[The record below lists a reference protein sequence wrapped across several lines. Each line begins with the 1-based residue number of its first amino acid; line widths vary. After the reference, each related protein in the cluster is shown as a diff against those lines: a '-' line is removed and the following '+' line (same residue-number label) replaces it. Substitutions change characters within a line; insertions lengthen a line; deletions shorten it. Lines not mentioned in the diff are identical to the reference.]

1 MAADL
6 ALTTAALRIAALTIA
21 ALTNPGARPPR
32 TTPVNTRRT
41 LTAVA
46 VGVPPLILAAVGLTH
61 PAQLNADT
69 AAYWRDLHIGI
80 LVVFPLLGFAPWLVV
95 RGRSRWLGW
104 AAGIL
109 GFVYAAFYSAL
120 DILAGIGSGG
130 LEHSGHH
137 DAIGVTF
144 ALGDGIGL
152 VGSVAYLAACL
163 LVGAVAVRAS
173 GLRALPA
180 ALLVA
185 VGSALFLAEHIF
197 FPWGVIGQIALAV
210 GWVGL
215 VFALRGVARVR
226 DIDGGSR

>member
-6 ALTTAALRIAALTIA
+6 ALTTAAPRIA
-21 ALTNPGARPPR
+21 ALTNPGACPPR
-32 TTPVNTRRT
+32 TTPVNTRRI

-46 VGVPPLILAAVGLTH
+46 VGVPPLILAGVGVTH
-61 PAQLNADT
+61 PAQLNAET

-80 LVVFPLLGFAPWLVV
+80 LVVFPLLGFAPWLIV

-152 VGSVAYLAACL
+152 VGSGAYVASCL
-163 LVGAVAVRAS
+163 LVGGFAVRMS
-173 GLRALPA
+173 GLAALPA

-197 FPWGVIGQIALAV
+197 FPWGVIGQLALAV
-210 GWVGL
+210 GWAGL
-215 VFALRGVARVR
+215 AISLRGVARVG